1 MGSGGESMAE
11 FPPFWHSGSALY
23 NILLSLDVLIKRK
36 QTAMK
41 KKLDNLRIRLLRA
54 VHKNPIEMLLAFLFC
69 IVGCNYYESRGSGLE
84 NILHYAPFLFLTTY
98 TLNRL
103 TAGKRGRWVYYLSGL
118 LFLPFSAM
126 EWSGWTYTYLA
137 SLAVIHLLYL
147 IGSWQRDNRL
157 FVKYGLTY
165 MGAVLSAGLL
175 SLIAWLLSVS
185 IYYSVTYIFEIGKE
199 EGGRFISYALV
210 FAFGGLMPLLF
221 LVINEKKEG
230 GEKNTKVF
238 DILLNFVLSP
248 ALLVYAAILYLYFF
262 KIAVLWS
269 LPKGAVAYIVASF
282 VGGGF
287 LLKGCQSFLTHRWYD
302 WFYNRF
308 SLATLPALA
317 MYWVGAGY
325 RIRQYGYTEARVY
338 LVAAGIILTL
348 TTLLFFSRRA
358 GRYLYVALAA
368 VVVLSAVTYIPGI
381 TARDIERISQARR
394 PALSD
399 DERAA
404 LDMSTDYLH
413 VQLKEPVDIRGYAT
427 FQPVWG
433 YNAEEEIRTD
443 FRADSFLVI
452 QGKNHILLAEQADT
466 LFRRQLQKAGVAE
479 GDTLRA
485 SAYPA
490 VLSIDMDSA
499 RFIIGEMSLTQT
511 TRGGKV
517 AYKVNYILGGYYLK
531 R

>member
-1 MGSGGESMAE
+1 
-11 FPPFWHSGSALY
+11 
-23 NILLSLDVLIKRK
+23 
-36 QTAMK
+36 MK
-41 KKLDNLRIRLLRA
+41 EKLKNLQIRLLRA
-54 VHKNPIEMLLAFLFC
+54 ARKNPVEMLLAVIFC
-69 IVGCNYYESRGSGLE
+69 ITGCYYYEYRANGAE
-84 NILHYAPFLFLTTY
+84 NILHYAPILFLATY

-103 TAGKRGRWVYYLSGL
+103 TAGRKGRWGYYLSGL
-118 LFLPFSAM
+118 LFLPFSWII
-126 EWSGWTYTYLA
+126 WSGWTYTYLA
-137 SLAVIHLLYL
+137 SLVVMQLLYL
-147 IGSWQRDNRL
+147 IGSWQRDNRQ

-175 SLIAWLLSVS
+175 SLIAWLLAVS

-221 LVINEKKEG
+221 LVFNEKKEG
-230 GEKNTKVF
+230 AEGNTKLF

-262 KIAVLWS
+262 KIALLWS

-287 LLKGCQSFLTHRWYD
+287 LLKGCQAFLTHRWYD

-308 SLATLPALA
+308 SLAALPALA
-317 MYWVGAGY
+317 MYWIGAGY

-338 LVAAGIILTL
+338 LVVAGIILTA
-348 TTLLFFSRRA
+348 TVLLFFSRRT
-358 GRYLYVALAA
+358 GRYLYAALLA
-368 VVVLSAVTYIPGI
+368 VFLLSAVTYIPGI
-381 TARDIERISQARR
+381 TAKDIEWISQAGR
-394 PALSD
+394 PTLSD

-404 LDMSTDYLH
+404 LDVSTDYLH

-427 FQPVWG
+427 FQPVSG
-433 YNAEEEIRTD
+433 YNAQEEIQTD
-443 FRADSFLVI
+443 FRADSFFVI
-452 QGKNHILLAEQADT
+452 QGKEHILLAEQADT
-466 LFRRQLQKAGVAE
+466 LLRHQLQKAGVAE

-499 RFIIGEMSLTQT
+499 RFIISEMSLTQT
-511 TRGGKV
+511 TRGGKA